1 MFRIP
6 ESELKVSF
14 SRSSGAGGQ
23 NVNKVES
30 KATIRWD
37 FRQSLVLSEEQKQR
51 LEEKLENRLN
61 ALCEL
66 QISSQKNR
74 FQSRN
79 RIAAVG
85 IMNQLVNAA
94 LKTEPKRKP
103 TKTPRRIK
111 EKRLKEKQHQSKK
124 KESRRVKDY

>member
-6 ESELKVSF
+6 ESELKFTF

-94 LKTEPKRKP
+94 LKREP